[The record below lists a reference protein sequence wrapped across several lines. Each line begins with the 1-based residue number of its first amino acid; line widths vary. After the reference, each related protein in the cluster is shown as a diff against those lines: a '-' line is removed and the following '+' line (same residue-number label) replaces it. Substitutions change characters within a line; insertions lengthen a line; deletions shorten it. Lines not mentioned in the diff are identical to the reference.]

1 MSFHPHLH
9 CIVSAGGWNDLKQT
23 WVPAKKL
30 KNGFFIPQ
38 KVAAACF
45 KKHFLYA
52 FSQLWEEGSLL
63 LPKELLQLNHTE
75 GFKQFYKTIA
85 FKKNWVVK
93 ILPPLDNPQR
103 VIDYLGRYVFRIAI
117 TDSRIAEVKKGEQKV
132 VFQYKDY
139 AAQKESDTAPPMKTM
154 TLDALEFIRRFAQH
168 VLPKSFQKIRY
179 FGIYAT
185 ACRPKVLPIIAQS
198 LGIKQAKNPI
208 RTVCQI
214 ILAATGQNP
223 NLCPCCA
230 AQNLSVFLLA
240 PVNPPIR
247 KPKTQNNIVRGRSP
261 PQNP

>member
-9 CIVSAGGWNDLKQT
+9 CLVSAGGWNDLKQT
-23 WVPAKKL
+23 WRPAKNL

-38 KVAAACF
+38 KVAAAGF

-52 FSQLWEEGSLL
+52 FSQIWADGNLL
-63 LPKELLQLNHTE
+63 LPKELMQLNDTQ
-75 GFKQFYKTIA
+75 GFTAFYKSIA

-93 ILPPLDNPQR
+93 IMPPIDNPKR

-117 TDSRIAEVKKGEQKV
+117 TDSRILEVKKKEQKV

-139 AAQKESDTAPPMKTM
+139 AAQKDTDKAPPLKTM

-179 FGIYAT
+179 YGVYAT
-185 ACRPKVLPIIAQS
+185 ACRHKLLPKIVKTIGISQAQ
-198 LGIKQAKNPI
+198 KNI

-214 ILAATGQNP
+214 IIAATGQNP
-223 NLCPCCA
+223 NQCSCCG
-230 AQNLSVFLLA
+230 AQNLSVIILK
-240 PVNPPIR
+240 PINPPR
-247 KPKTQNNIVRGRSP
+247 KKHQPRNLITLARPP